1 MDFRNSNALIR
12 QQFYKLQ
19 SYWVI
24 PVFNNFPGTHSDLFL
39 VKNKLE
45 YSQVLK
51 IVISKFYQ
59 RRLKGH
65 RTSYN
70 INIWHLNYISA

>member
-1 MDFRNSNALIR
+1 MVDLILLLHKVAIRVTPDFLTIIIGFMGFWNSNALIR

-39 VKNKLE
+39 VKNKLL
-45 YSQVLK
+45 YSQV
-51 IVISKFYQ
+51 
-59 RRLKGH
+59 
-65 RTSYN
+65 
-70 INIWHLNYISA
+70 